1 MSKLKKQN
9 YSTGSGVNG
18 IHTRRSSSP
27 VPSDVSM
34 KSDRS
39 MQIPINYNGKP
50 SLPEKSVQMKR
61 SSSPVPSYVSMKSDR
76 SMQMPINYNGRLS
89 PPEKSFHLRR
99 SSSSVPS
106 SVSLK
111 SDRSMQVPINYQEKP
126 PVPEKSFLLKRS
138 SSSEPSSVSLKSDR
152 SMQVPIN
159 YKEKP
164 SPPEKSRVSLKSDRS
179 MQVPINYQEK
189 PSLPEKSFLL
199 KRSSSYDPSSVSLK
213 SDRSMQVPINY
224 QEKPS
229 LPEKSFLLKRSS
241 SYEPSS
247 VSLKSDRSMQ
257 VPINYQEKP
266 SLPEKSFLLK
276 RSSSYGPSSV
286 SLKSDRSRQV
296 PINYKEKPSLPE
308 KSNTQ
313 WQLRMPRQEET
324 TRKEFIHNS
333 NENSRE
339 ALHESSTLELP
350 NEKLKFIFRE
360 RYQHLFEGTAQRGN
374 PILLN
379 KIYTELYITEDMNNA
394 LQGHHEV
401 NHMEATLMTVRVD
414 TPIRCNDI
422 FKPLHGQDKPIRT
435 VLTKGVA
442 GIGKTVSVQKFV
454 LDWAEGEANQD
465 VHFIFP
471 LPFRELNLMR
481 DQKYSLNDLL
491 QHFFMKGIDASSPQ
505 FTNHSLL
512 IIFDGLDE
520 CRLPLDFQNNESFWD
535 ATKTTTVDTLL
546 TNLIKGNLLPSAQI
560 WITSRPAASG
570 RIPPECVDRVTE
582 VRGFNDPQKEDYFR
596 KRITDQS
603 LANRIITHLKS
614 LRSLYIMCHIPV
626 FCWIAATV
634 LERMVVDFGWDKIPK
649 SLTQMYTYFLITQ
662 INNKKAKYSDNKVT
676 DKEMIFKL
684 GKLAFEQLEKG
695 NLIFYE
701 EDLKECDIDVREASV
716 YSGVFTEIFKE
727 EFGLFQRKVF
737 SFVHLSIQEH
747 LAALY
752 VFLSFH
758 NHKRNMV
765 NPQQTSNHKPL
776 TMLSL
781 HKTAI
786 DKASESESGHLD
798 LFIRFLVGFS
808 LESNQILLQDL
819 LVQKCNPEEITE
831 TISYLK
837 MKIREN
843 LCAHLSV
850 KFFHCLNELN
860 DSSLVD
866 EIQTFLRNRT
876 INKENLS
883 SELWSALVFVIL
895 TSNEK
900 LDVFELRKYGTSD
913 KALLCLSSVMKLSRM
928 ASLRNCKLTMKSC
941 AALAVLLP
949 TIPVTK
955 ELDLSHNNVQDAGVK
970 LLCTGLSADTLN
982 KMPVNCSIAKKKH
995 FLTSALSLNP
1005 SFKTD
1010 LTLEWDDAAQMI
1022 YHLIEVLPQ
1031 KCGMKEFPGLRGTH
1045 CTIEILRLNN
1055 CGVTSVGC
1063 DFLASVLSSN
1073 CSNLK
1078 ELDLSQNNIG
1088 DLGLKVLSDV
1098 LRSPSCKLDT
1108 LKVNNCKLTEHS
1120 CAALASALQENSGL
1134 KSLSLSNNEL
1144 QDSGVKLLAA
1154 GLEDPRC
1161 KLEALG
1167 LSNCN
1172 LELQGFASLTL
1183 AMRSNLPNLKVLDL
1197 GKNRPGD
1204 SGVKL
1209 LFAVLESPQCRLE
1222 KLKLNECG
1230 ITEESCADLASVFS
1244 SEFSCLRE
1252 LDLSINDLKDSGA
1265 KMLSVGVGHPNCKL
1279 ENLMLYN
1286 CRFSEECYS
1295 ALAKALQSNPSL
1307 TKQQCVMDNKHGG
1320 SRMQLQSDTG

>member
-1 MSKLKKQN
+1 MSKLKEQN

-18 IHTRRSSSP
+18 IHTGRSSSP
-27 VPSDVSM
+27 VLSDASM

-39 MQIPINYNGKP
+39 MQIPIDNNGIP
-50 SLPEKSVQMKR
+50 SLPEKSFTLKK
-61 SSSPVPSYVSMKSDR
+61 SSSY
-76 SMQMPINYNGRLS
+76 
-89 PPEKSFHLRR
+89 
-99 SSSSVPS
+99 
-106 SVSLK
+106 
-111 SDRSMQVPINYQEKP
+111 
-126 PVPEKSFLLKRS
+126 
-138 SSSEPSSVSLKSDR
+138 EPSSVSLKSDR
-152 SMQVPIN
+152 SMKVPINYQEKPSLPEKSFLKRSSSQEPSSVSLKSDRSMKVPIN

-164 SPPEKSRVSLKSDRS
+164 SLPEKSFLKRSSSQEPSSVSLKSDRS
-179 MQVPINYQEK
+179 MKVPINYQEK

-199 KRSSSYDPSSVSLK
+199 KRSSL
-213 SDRSMQVPINY
+213 
-224 QEKPS
+224 
-229 LPEKSFLLKRSS
+229 
-241 SYEPSS
+241 YEPSS
-247 VSLKSDRSMQ
+247 VSLKSDRSM
-257 VPINYQEKP
+257 K
-266 SLPEKSFLLK
+266 
-276 RSSSYGPSSV
+276 
-286 SLKSDRSRQV
+286 V

-313 WQLRMPRQEET
+313 WQLRMPGQGET
-324 TRKEFIHNS
+324 MRKEFIHNS

-339 ALHESSTLELP
+339 ALHETNTLELP
-350 NEKLKFIFRE
+350 NEKLKSIFRE
-360 RYQHLFEGTAQRGN
+360 RCQHLFEGTAQQGN

-379 KIYTELYITEDMNNA
+379 KIYTELYIAEDNNA
-394 LQGHHEV
+394 LQGHHEM
-401 NHMEATLMTVRVD
+401 HHIEATLKTVRVD

-442 GIGKTVSVQKFV
+442 GIGKTVSVQKFI
-454 LDWAEGEANQD
+454 LDWAESEANQD

-481 DQKYSLNDLL
+481 DQKYSLIDLL
-491 QHFFMKGIDASSPQ
+491 QHFFMKGIDASSSQ
-505 FTNHSLL
+505 ITNDSLL

-520 CRLPLDFQNNESFWD
+520 CRLPLDFQNNESLCD
-535 ATKTTTVDTLL
+535 ATKASTVDTLL

-570 RIPPECVDRVTE
+570 RIPSECVGRLTE
-582 VRGFNDPQKEDYFR
+582 VRGFSDPQKEEYFR

-603 LANRIITHLKS
+603 LANRIITHVKS

-626 FCWIAATV
+626 FCWIAATA
-634 LERMVVDFGWDKIPK
+634 LERMVVDFGWEKIPK
-649 SLTQMYTYFLITQ
+649 SFTQMYTYFLITQ
-662 INNKKAKYSDNKVT
+662 INTKKAKYSDNKVS

-684 GKLAFEQLEKG
+684 GKLAFEQLEKR

-701 EDLKECDIDVREASV
+701 EDLKECGIDAREASV

-758 NHKRNMV
+758 NYNQNML
-765 NPQQTSNHKPL
+765 NPQQTSGHKPV

-798 LFIRFLVGFS
+798 LFIRFLMGFS
-808 LESNQILLQDL
+808 LESNKILLQDL
-819 LVQKCNPEEITE
+819 LVQRHSSEEIRD

-843 LCAHLSV
+843 VCAHLSV
-850 KFFHCLNELN
+850 KLFHCLNELN

-866 EIQTFLRNRT
+866 EIQTFLRNKT

-883 SELWSALVFVIL
+883 PELWSALFFIIL

-900 LDVFELRKYGTSD
+900 LDEFELRKYGTSD
-913 KALLCLSSVMKLSRM
+913 KALLCLSSVMKFSRK
-928 ASLRNCKLTMKSC
+928 ASLKNCKLTVKSC
-941 AALAVLLP
+941 AALAVGLP
-949 TIPVTK
+949 IMPVTR
-955 ELDLSHNNVQDAGVK
+955 ELDLSHNNLQDAGVK
-970 LLCTGLSADTLN
+970 LLCTGLSVDTL
-982 KMPVNCSIAKKKH
+982 KKIPVNCSTAKKKS

-1005 SFKTD
+1005 SLKTD
-1010 LTLEWDDAAQMI
+1010 LTLEWDDATQVL
-1022 YHLIEVLPQ
+1022 YNVIELNLQ
-1031 KCGMKEFPGLRGTH
+1031 KSGMKEFPGLRGTR

-1063 DFLASVLSSN
+1063 DFLASVLSSK

-1078 ELDLSQNNIG
+1078 ELDLSENNIG

-1098 LRSPSCKLDT
+1098 LQHPSCKLET
-1108 LKVNNCKLTEHS
+1108 LKVNNCNLTEHS

-1134 KSLSLSNNEL
+1134 KSLSMSNNEL
-1144 QDSGVKLLAA
+1144 QNSGVKLLAA

-1161 KLEALG
+1161 KLQTLG
-1167 LSNCN
+1167 LSNCS
-1172 LELQGFASLTL
+1172 LELQGFESLTL
-1183 AMRSNLPNLKVLDL
+1183 AMRSNPSNLKVLDL
-1197 GKNRPGD
+1197 SKNRPGD

-1209 LFAVLESPQCRLE
+1209 LFAVLESPHCGLE

-1230 ITEESCADLASVFS
+1230 VTEESCADLASVLS

-1265 KMLSVGVGHPNCKL
+1265 MMLSVGVGHPNCKL
-1279 ENLMLYN
+1279 ENLMMYN
-1286 CRFSEECYS
+1286 CRFSKEGYS
-1295 ALAKALQSNPSL
+1295 TLAKALQSNPLL
-1307 TKQQCVMDNKHGG
+1307 TKEQCVMDDKHGD
-1320 SRMQLQSDTG
+1320 SRNQPQSDTE

>member
-1 MSKLKKQN
+1 
-9 YSTGSGVNG
+9 
-18 IHTRRSSSP
+18 
-27 VPSDVSM
+27 
-34 KSDRS
+34 
-39 MQIPINYNGKP
+39 
-50 SLPEKSVQMKR
+50 
-61 SSSPVPSYVSMKSDR
+61 
-76 SMQMPINYNGRLS
+76 
-89 PPEKSFHLRR
+89 
-99 SSSSVPS
+99 
-106 SVSLK
+106 
-111 SDRSMQVPINYQEKP
+111 
-126 PVPEKSFLLKRS
+126 
-138 SSSEPSSVSLKSDR
+138 
-152 SMQVPIN
+152 
-159 YKEKP
+159 
-164 SPPEKSRVSLKSDRS
+164 
-179 MQVPINYQEK
+179 
-189 PSLPEKSFLL
+189 
-199 KRSSSYDPSSVSLK
+199 
-213 SDRSMQVPINY
+213 
-224 QEKPS
+224 
-229 LPEKSFLLKRSS
+229 
-241 SYEPSS
+241 
-247 VSLKSDRSMQ
+247 
-257 VPINYQEKP
+257 
-266 SLPEKSFLLK
+266 
-276 RSSSYGPSSV
+276 
-286 SLKSDRSRQV
+286 
-296 PINYKEKPSLPE
+296 
-308 KSNTQ
+308 
-313 WQLRMPRQEET
+313 
-324 TRKEFIHNS
+324 
-333 NENSRE
+333 
-339 ALHESSTLELP
+339 
-350 NEKLKFIFRE
+350 
-360 RYQHLFEGTAQRGN
+360 
-374 PILLN
+374 
-379 KIYTELYITEDMNNA
+379 MNNG

-401 NHMEATLMTVRVD
+401 NHIEATLKTVRVD

-442 GIGKTVSVQKFV
+442 GIGKTVSVQKFI

-471 LPFRELNLMR
+471 LSFREMNLMR

-491 QHFFMKGIDASSPQ
+491 QHFFMKGIDASSSQ
-505 FTNHSLL
+505 ITNNSLL

-520 CRLPLDFQNNESFWD
+520 CRLPLDFQKNESLCD

-570 RIPPECVDRVTE
+570 RIPSECVHRVTE
-582 VRGFNDPQKEDYFR
+582 VRGFSDTQKEEYFR

-603 LANRIITHLKS
+603 LANKIIDHVKS

-626 FCWIAATV
+626 FCWIAATA
-634 LERMVVDFGWDKIPK
+634 LERMVVDFGWEKIPK
-649 SLTQMYTYFLITQ
+649 SFTQMYTYFLITQ
-662 INNKKAKYSDNKVT
+662 INTKKAKYSDNKVT

-701 EDLKECDIDVREASV
+701 EDLKECGIDVQEASV

-758 NHKRNMV
+758 NHNKNML
-765 NPQQTSNHKPL
+765 NPQQTSDHKPV

-798 LFIRFLVGFS
+798 LFIRFLMGFS

-819 LVQKCNPEEITE
+819 IVQRHSPEEITE

-837 MKIREN
+837 MKIRET

-866 EIQTFLRNRT
+866 EIQIFLRNKT

-883 SELWSALVFVIL
+883 PELWSALVFIIL
-895 TSNEK
+895 TSDEK
-900 LDVFELRKYGTSD
+900 LDEFELRKYGTSD
-913 KALLCLSSVMKLSRM
+913 KALLNLSSVMKLSRK
-928 ASLRNCKLTMKSC
+928 ASLGNCKLTVKSC
-941 AALAVLLP
+941 ALLALFLP
-949 TIPVTK
+949 IISVTR
-955 ELDLSHNNVQDAGVK
+955 ELDLSHNNLQDSGVK
-970 LLCTGLSADTLN
+970 LLCTGLSVDTLN
-982 KMPVNCSIAKKKH
+982 KMSVNCSIAKKKS

-1010 LTLEWDDAAQMI
+1010 VTLEWDDAAQML
-1022 YHLIEVLPQ
+1022 YHLIEVLLQ
-1031 KCGMKEFPGLRGTH
+1031 KFDMKEFPGLRGTP
-1045 CTIEILRLNN
+1045 CTIEILSLNN

-1078 ELDLSQNNIG
+1078 ELELSQNNIG

-1098 LRSPSCKLDT
+1098 LEHPSCKLET

-1120 CAALASALQENSGL
+1120 CAALASALQKNSGL
-1134 KSLSLSNNEL
+1134 KYLSLSNNKL

-1154 GLEDPRC
+1154 GLEDPCC
-1161 KLEALG
+1161 KLETLR
-1167 LSNCN
+1167 LSNCS
-1172 LELQGFASLTL
+1172 LKLQGFTSLTL
-1183 AMRSNLPNLKVLDL
+1183 AMRSNPSNLKVLDL
-1197 GKNRPGD
+1197 GKNKPGD
-1204 SGVKL
+1204 LGVKL
-1209 LFAVLESPQCRLE
+1209 LFAVLESPHCRLE

-1230 ITEESCADLASVFS
+1230 ISEESCADLASVLS
-1244 SEFSCLRE
+1244 SEFTCLRE

-1265 KMLSVGVGHPNCKL
+1265 KMLSVGVGHLNCKL

-1286 CRFSEECYS
+1286 CRFSKEGYS
-1295 ALAKALQSNPSL
+1295 ILAKALQSNPL
-1307 TKQQCVMDNKHGG
+1307 LAKEQCVMNDKHGD
-1320 SRMQLQSDTG
+1320 SRNQPQSDTG